1 MSEDDL
7 LKQALED
14 ELEDSYQEYLTYALK
29 GETQDLMQT
38 SSEYRHNMEE
48 LCRESEHLDTKVV
61 PIRPNAKKKKIYLFT
76 KIISGL
82 AAAAAVV
89 LLCFAGVKML
99 GRDKSYD
106 STLIAQNA
114 PNEREG
120 GEFVAGSKASV
131 SDVAGEAAYK
141 GDTRPEEEI
150 PPGAGQYPVAAIE
163 TKITVENQSD
173 GPMLYQTEF
182 IALLTENNGEKG
194 VDGSPAGTNGLLTF
208 NPTRKAEYS
217 GGTLSVD
224 GIPEPSAE
232 ERVQIE
238 VFVADHDGITPS
250 KILALYVGND
260 RVSFSEITRQE
271 QEDGTSFRL
280 EYGAGSD
287 RETEPKEGKNIFLIV
302 LYGENW
308 EILAY
313 RIV

>member
-1 MSEDDL
+1 MMSEDEL

-38 SSEYRHNMEE
+38 SSEYRHKMEA
-48 LCRESEHLDTKVV
+48 LCREAGDTEPKVV
-61 PIRPNAKKKKIYLFT
+61 SIQPQKKKLARYVKA
-76 KIISGL
+76 ISGL

-114 PNEREG
+114 PDEREG
-120 GEFVAGSKASV
+120 GGFVAGSKASV
-131 SDVAGEAAYK
+131 SDVAVEAYK

-150 PPGAGQYPVAAIE
+150 PPGTGQYPAAAIE

-182 IALLTENNGEKG
+182 IALLTENNDGKG

-208 NPTRKAEYS
+208 DPTRKAEYS

-250 KILALYVGND
+250 KILALYEGND

-280 EYGAGSD
+280 EYRAGSD